1 VSLFVDTSVWSLA
14 LRSANGFKKG
24 IALHRAGVDGCI
36 RSRVALDSAPQ
47 ANCVVEFAAM
57 PRYIASMSPAVKTIL
72 ELMASWPAEDQE
84 ELSEL
89 AREIEARRTGVY
101 RLSEEERAAIDAAR
115 RGPFAADDEV
125 EAFWKRRGLA

>member
-1 VSLFVDTSVWSLA
+1 
-14 LRSANGFKKG
+14 
-24 IALHRAGVDGCI
+24 
-36 RSRVALDSAPQ
+36 
-47 ANCVVEFAAM
+47 M

-72 ELMASWPAEDQE
+72 ELMASGPTDQE

-115 RGPFAADDEV
+115 RGPLAADDEV

>member
-1 VSLFVDTSVWSLA
+1 
-14 LRSANGFKKG
+14 
-24 IALHRAGVDGCI
+24 
-36 RSRVALDSAPQ
+36 
-47 ANCVVEFAAM
+47 VEFAATLA
-57 PRYIASMSPAVKTIL
+57 YIASVSPAVKTIV
-72 ELMASWPAEDQE
+72 EMMASWPAEDQE

-115 RGPFAADDEV
+115 RGPLAADDEV

>member
-1 VSLFVDTSVWSLA
+1 
-14 LRSANGFKKG
+14 
-24 IALHRAGVDGCI
+24 
-36 RSRVALDSAPQ
+36 
-47 ANCVVEFAAM
+47 M

-72 ELMASWPAEDQE
+72 ELMASWPVEDQE

-115 RGPFAADDEV
+115 RGPLAADDEV
-125 EAFWKRRGLA
+125 EAFWKRRGALLELVGKLEWDETHDYKAERGRG